1 MKSIVEYIKF
11 KIYCINDFHGVI
23 ESLIW
28 SDKSTAMN
36 DKWLRLFSLLKDEK
50 SKNQNVL
57 LFSAGDMFISNQE
70 TGDFKGLTSLLMKEA
85 GFNGMTIGNHELET
99 KAMGEKFFSD
109 ISLDIQCPFICCNIF
124 HKDTE
129 KIPIG
134 VDKSKIIDISGIK
147 IGVVGVATTQ
157 YRVICTKEEMGDYE
171 VADEKDNLKREIMH
185 LKNSGADYIILLA
198 HMDINYVEG
207 ELQGE
212 LAQLLNDFAS
222 GDINLVLAGHSH
234 TYINDTLNGIPVME
248 AGAYGEALSYI
259 EVVFDVNTKKS
270 CIYKREILE
279 IGEMTSNTEMSIHIK
294 NIALSYLEENSKDKK
309 VIGCIPEGEDRESD
323 INVRWMEYVTDT
335 IRIYANA
342 HVGIINRFFFRQDI
356 TDEIIYD
363 KDILDNMP
371 FRNSVF
377 TMIVKGDMLMEI
389 FEEYGDEMARNGA
402 VFSGIKVSE
411 IEWDKEYILA
421 TTDFMAEGGDLFVL
435 LKKGSNRVNHKV
447 DIQDIVMEK
456 LKGNLI

>member
-1 MKSIVEYIKF
+1 MKSIDEDIKL
-11 KIYCINDFHGVI
+11 KIYGINDFHGAM

-28 SDKSTAMN
+28 SDKSAAIN
-36 DKWLRLFSLLKDEK
+36 DKWLRLFSFLKYEK
-50 SKNQNVL
+50 SKNENVL
-57 LFSAGDMFISNQE
+57 LLSSGDMFKSNPE
-70 TGDFKGLTSLLMKEA
+70 TQDFKGLTSLLFKEA

-99 KAMGEKFFSD
+99 NAVGEQFFYN

-124 HKDTE
+124 HKDTGE
-129 KIPIG
+129 VPVG
-134 VDKSKIIDISGIK
+134 VNKSKIVDMSGTK
-147 IGVVGVATTQ
+147 IGLVGVATTQ
-157 YRVICTKEEMGDYE
+157 YKVICTKEEMGDYTIG
-171 VADEKDNLKREIMH
+171 DEKSNLEGAIRY

-198 HMDINYVEG
+198 HMDINYAEE

-212 LAQLLNDFAS
+212 LVQLLNDFTP
-222 GDINLVLAGHSH
+222 GDIDLVLAGHSH
-234 TYINDTLNGIPVME
+234 TYINDTVNGIPVME
-248 AGAYGEALSYI
+248 AGAYGEALSYVEI
-259 EVVFDVNTKKS
+259 VFDGNTKKS
-270 CIYKREILE
+270 CMYKREILKIE
-279 IGEMTSNTEMSIHIK
+279 EMTSNTEISIRIR
-294 NIALSYLEENSKDKK
+294 NMVLSYLEENSRDKE
-309 VIGCIPEGEDRESD
+309 VIGYIPRREDSDLD

-377 TMIVKGDMLMEI
+377 EMIVKGDMLMEI

>member
-1 MKSIVEYIKF
+1 
-11 KIYCINDFHGVI
+11 
-23 ESLIW
+23 
-28 SDKSTAMN
+28 
-36 DKWLRLFSLLKDEK
+36 
-50 SKNQNVL
+50 
-57 LFSAGDMFISNQE
+57 
-70 TGDFKGLTSLLMKEA
+70 
-85 GFNGMTIGNHELET
+85 MTIGNHELET
-99 KAMGEKFFSD
+99 NAVGEQFFYN

-124 HKDTE
+124 HKDTGE
-129 KIPIG
+129 VPVG
-134 VDKSKIIDISGIK
+134 VNKSKIVDMSGTK
-147 IGVVGVATTQ
+147 IGLVGVATTQ
-157 YRVICTKEEMGDYE
+157 YKVICTKEEMGDYTIG
-171 VADEKDNLKREIMH
+171 DEKSNLEGAIRY

-198 HMDINYVEG
+198 HMDINYAEE

-212 LAQLLNDFAS
+212 LVQLLNDFTP
-222 GDINLVLAGHSH
+222 GDIDLVLAGHSH
-234 TYINDTLNGIPVME
+234 TYINDTVNGIPVME
-248 AGAYGEALSYI
+248 AGAYGEALSYVEI
-259 EVVFDVNTKKS
+259 VFDGNTKKS
-270 CIYKREILE
+270 CMYKREILKIE
-279 IGEMTSNTEMSIHIK
+279 EMTSNTEISIRIR
-294 NIALSYLEENSKDKK
+294 NMVLSYLEENSRDKE
-309 VIGCIPEGEDRESD
+309 VIGYIPRREDSDLD

-377 TMIVKGDMLMEI
+377 EMIVKGDMLMEI